1 MNKSRK
7 WIRRIIGFTAIAVWS
22 CSIASRA
29 ATAVVLVGSGGDR
42 FVPAVTNIN
51 VGDRV
56 IWSWAGN
63 NHNTVS
69 SNGLWTSSVLNAG
82 AMFTN
87 TFNTAGT
94 FGYECQIHVAFGMT
108 GSIIVSGVAN
118 LPPSVS
124 ITNLSSGAVFAAPA
138 NVTIRATALDS
149 DGSVTNVQFR
159 VGPVVIGNATA
170 APYAASTNN
179 LPAGNYTLSA
189 VASDN
194 KGAMTTNSVAI
205 TVVTPAAVVL
215 SSFQRLTSSIFRF
228 TYTANAGLRYVVQ
241 QSTDLTSSIWTSLN
255 TNTAPGSSVNFTNS
269 NATSSAAFYRVGR
282 LPNPNP

>member
-7 WIRRIIGFTAIAVWS
+7 WIRRIIAFTAIAVLS

-29 ATAVVLVGSGGDR
+29 ATVGVQVGSGGNH

-56 IWSWAGN
+56 IWTWVGN
-63 NHNTVS
+63 NHDTVS
-69 SNGLWTSSVLNAG
+69 TTGLWTSSVTNAG
-82 AMFTN
+82 ASFTN
-87 TFNTAGT
+87 TFNTAGS
-94 FGYECQIHVAFGMT
+94 FPYECTIHFQFGMT
-108 GSIIVSGVAN
+108 GTIIVSGAAN
-118 LPPSVS
+118 VSPTVS

-138 NVTIRATALDS
+138 NVTIRATASDS

-255 TNTAPGSSVNFTNS
+255 TNTAAGSSVNFTNS
-269 NATSSAAFYRVGR
+269 NTTSSAAFYRVGR
-282 LPNPNP
+282 LPN